1 MKLRVLIVDAD
12 NCSGQAIHTAVSAS
26 NLDAVLEPSS
36 SRAAEYLRKEKY
48 DALFFDMQSASPDG
62 VQLARMAR
70 SSGLNRRT
78 PIIMVANGTSPDV
91 MSRAFEAG
99 ANFFLF
105 KPFDRSRLLRVLRV
119 AQAPI
124 EQERRR
130 FHRVQ
135 VELPAT
141 ILFGDEQLSGK
152 TVDLSLQGM
161 LLEVSRLLPTGSGV
175 RVRLELEPNRKPVTL
190 AGKVVRHSGA
200 DRLGVELDA
209 LSNEDNERM
218 QGFLF
223 PLILKSAGV

>member
-1 MKLRVLIVDAD
+1 MKLRVLIVDGD
-12 NCSGQAIHTAVSAS
+12 RQSGEAIHTAVAAS
-26 NLDAVLEPSS
+26 NLDAILEPSG

-62 VQLARMAR
+62 VQLARIAR

-78 PIIMVANGTSPDV
+78 PIIMVANGTAPDV

-130 FHRVQ
+130 FHRVH
-135 VELPAT
+135 VELPVAVHC
-141 ILFGDEQLSGK
+141 GDQQISGK
-152 TVDLSLQGM
+152 TLDLSLQGM
-161 LLEVSRLLPTGSGV
+161 LVEVSRPLPTGTVV
-175 RVRLELEPNRKPVTL
+175 RVRLELEPKRKPVML
-190 AGKVVRHSGA
+190 PGRVVRQAGA
-200 DRLGVELDA
+200 NRLGIELDA
-209 LSNEDNERM
+209 LPNEENERM
-218 QGFLF
+218 QAFLL

>member
-1 MKLRVLIVDAD
+1 
-12 NCSGQAIHTAVSAS
+12 
-26 NLDAVLEPSS
+26 
-36 SRAAEYLRKEKY
+36 
-48 DALFFDMQSASPDG
+48 

-70 SSGLNRRT
+70 GSGLNRRT
-78 PIIMVANGTSPDV
+78 PIIMVANGTAPDV

-135 VELPAT
+135 VDRPVV
-141 ILFGDEQLSGK
+141 IHFGDQQLSGK

-161 LLEVSRLLPTGSGV
+161 LVELSRPLPSSSSV
-175 RVRLELEPNRKPVTL
+175 RVRLELEPGRKPPML
-190 AGKVVRHSGA
+190 AGKVVRLAGNN
-200 DRLGVELDA
+200 RLGIELDT
-209 LSNEDNERM
+209 LSNEENERM
-218 QGFLF
+218 QAFLL

>member
-1 MKLRVLIVDAD
+1 MKLRVLIVEGDR
-12 NCSGQAIHTAVSAS
+12 STGEAIQTAVTAS
-26 NLDAVLEPSS
+26 NLDAVLEPTS
-36 SRAAEYLRKEKY
+36 SRAAEYLRQEKY
-48 DALFFDMQSASPDG
+48 DALFFDMQLAGPDG
-62 VQLARMAR
+62 VQLARLAR
-70 SSGLNRRT
+70 ASGLNRRT
-78 PIIMVANGTSPDV
+78 PIIMVANGTSPDA

-135 VELPAT
+135 VALAVA
-141 ILFGDEQLSGK
+141 IHLGDQQVNGK

-161 LLEVSRLLPTGSGV
+161 LVEAPRLFPSGSAV
-175 RVRLELEPNRKPVTL
+175 RVKLELERGRKPVTIT
-190 AGKVVRHSGA
+190 GKVVRHAASNRMGI
-200 DRLGVELDA
+200 ELDA
-209 LSNEDNERM
+209 LGHEENDRM
-218 QGFLF
+218 QAFLL